1 MRKCC
6 HFIIKETQFNMDWK
20 EEAEVWKERL
30 RTSINNDDSAELTKI
45 FDKLTQR
52 DKKNKLRLLVY
63 IQKLTENP
71 DFYLLTYAA
80 DKDKEG
86 PFKLI
91 LDWTYSIEND
101 VRDSFVYLARTKNLK
116 YLKLMLA
123 NRNFNV
129 NEGDRIGETALCVA
143 AEDPACLKVLLAEKD
158 IDLNQYGKNICDLP
172 LFNAIKSRSE
182 ECINLLIND
191 DRLYEDKFGSKPTL
205 LIAAEELKTFFPLF
219 FEVVMPNEDQWV
231 YQKAIN
237 RLLYESK
244 NTMAQLKLN
253 YYGYDERSILHA
265 ACENGNL
272 KLFKYFLY
280 ANGWGTKV
288 KDEYPGGISL
298 ETYCLSKESD
308 PNNADN
314 WDKSNELFFNFF
326 NMNDALRSSIV
337 ASELLFESRPRDKSQ
352 FAFGKI
358 PHSNI
363 KLIFD
368 TINAFYVRDTKQDFL
383 KILDSPSIRRFIDST
398 IEENLNPILKKQ
410 KFFMVTLLDKIRTY
424 YGFPPNEKIRKNHGF
439 PLLPI

>member
-45 FDKLTQR
+45 FDELTQR
-52 DKKNKLRLLVY
+52 DKKNKLRLLFY

-91 LDWTYSIEND
+91 LDWTYSIGND
-101 VRDSFVYLARTKNLK
+101 VQDSFVYLARTKNLK

-123 NRNFNV
+123 NRKFNV
-129 NEGDRIGETALCVA
+129 NKGDRIGETALCVA

-158 IDLNQYGKNICDLP
+158 IDLNQYGKNISDLP

-191 DRLYEDKFGSKPTL
+191 DRLYEDKFGSEPTL
-205 LIAAEELKTFFPLF
+205 LIAAEQLKTFFPLC
-219 FEVVMPNEDQWV
+219 FEETMHNKDQWV
-231 YQKAIN
+231 YQQAIN

-253 YYGYDERSILHA
+253 YYDKFDERSILHA
-265 ACENGNL
+265 ACQNRNL

-288 KDEYPGGISL
+288 QDESPGDISFNFFAG
-298 ETYCLSKESD
+298 EEFD
-308 PNNADN
+308 PNNANN
-314 WDKSNELFFNFF
+314 WEKSNELFWNFF
-326 NMNDALRSSIV
+326 HMNDALRSSLV
-337 ASELLFESRPRDKSQ
+337 ASNLLSQ
-352 FAFGKI
+352 NSIAPNSKFPIIATNNIIMIFG
-358 PHSNI
+358 
-363 KLIFD
+363 
-368 TINAFYVRDTKQDFL
+368 TIMQFYVRDTKQDFL

-398 IEENLNPILKKQ
+398 IDLTLMPLPKKEIT
-410 KFFMVTLLDKIRTY
+410 FMVELLEKIRTY
-424 YGFPPNEKIRKNHGF
+424 YGFPPKKKIRKNYGF

>member
-45 FDKLTQR
+45 FEELSQP
-52 DKKNKLRLLVY
+52 DKKNKPRFLNY

-80 DKDKEG
+80 DKDKEDA
-86 PFKLI
+86 FKII
-91 LDWTYSIEND
+91 LDWDYNIGNE
-101 VRDSFVYLARTKNLK
+101 VRNSFVYLARTKNLK

-123 NRNFNV
+123 NRKFNV
-129 NEGDRIGETALCVA
+129 NERDKIGETALCVA

-158 IDLNQYGKNICDLP
+158 IDLNQYGQNISDLP
-172 LFNAIKSRSE
+172 LFNAIESGSE

-191 DRLYEDKFGSKPTL
+191 DRLYEDKFGSEPTL
-205 LIAAEELKTFFPLF
+205 LIAAEQLKTFFPLC
-219 FEVVMPNEDQWV
+219 FEVGMPNKDQWV
-231 YQKAIN
+231 YQQAIN

-244 NTMAQLKLN
+244 NTMAQLKLD
-253 YYGYDERSILHA
+253 YYDTFDGRSILNA

-288 KDEYPGGISL
+288 HDESPGEIGL
-298 ETYCLSKESD
+298 KEYFLSEKSD

-314 WDKSNELFFNFF
+314 WEKSNELFWNFF
-326 NMNDALRSSIV
+326 HMNDALRSSFV
-337 ASELLFESRPRDKSQ
+337 ASDLLSQ
-352 FAFGKI
+352 NSVAPNSKFPIIATN
-358 PHSNI
+358 NI
-363 KLIFD
+363 IMIIN
-368 TINAFYVRDTKQDFL
+368 TIMQFYVRDTKQDFL
-383 KILDSPSIRRFIDST
+383 KILDSPSIRRFINST
-398 IEENLNPILKKQ
+398 IDLNLIPPLKKQ
-410 KFFMVTLLDKIRTY
+410 KFFMVKLLEKIRTY
-424 YGFPPNEKIRKNHGF
+424 YGFPPKEKIRTNYGF

>member
-1 MRKCC
+1 
-6 HFIIKETQFNMDWK
+6 MDWK

-45 FDKLTQR
+45 FEELTQR

-63 IQKLTENP
+63 IQKLTKNP

-86 PFKLI
+86 PFKLV
-91 LDWTYSIEND
+91 LDWTYSIGND

-123 NRNFNV
+123 NRKFNV

-158 IDLNQYGKNICDLP
+158 IDLNQYGKNIFDLP
-172 LFNAIKSRSE
+172 LFNAIRKNSE

-191 DRLYEDKFGSKPTL
+191 DRLHEDKFGSEPTL
-205 LIAAEELKTFFPLF
+205 LIAAEHLKTFFPLC
-219 FEVVMPNEDQWV
+219 FEVGMLDTEKNQWV
-231 YQKAIN
+231 YQQAIN
-237 RLLYESK
+237 RLLYESN

-253 YYGYDERSILHA
+253 YYGFDGGSILNA

-288 KDEYPGGISL
+288 YDESPGEIIVNFF
-298 ETYCLSKESD
+298 ESKESD

-314 WDKSNELFFNFF
+314 WEKSNELFLNFLD
-326 NMNDALRSSIV
+326 MNDALRSYLVSVDFLSQNRI
-337 ASELLFESRPRDKSQ
+337 AKDSQ
-352 FAFGKI
+352 FACEKI
-358 PHSNI
+358 AFTTIKMISN
-363 KLIFD
+363 
-368 TINAFYVRDTKQDFL
+368 TIMQFYVRDTDRKNFINILASL
-383 KILDSPSIRRFIDST
+383 KIGEFVDST
-398 IEENLNPILKKQ
+398 NEKNLMPPLKKQ
-410 KFFMVTLLDKIRTY
+410 KFFMVTLLKKIRTY
-424 YGFPPNEKIRKNHGF
+424 YGIA
-439 PLLPI
+439 